1 MIFSSNIFSRA
12 NFSEEKKKGNIN
24 LERSGCVY
32 LLVRCSSSKSEINS
46 MVEDTEE
53 EKFFRDRYAN
63 ELKKKKQDGRVDELD
78 DERRKVKQQ
87 GMRTPGRRG
96 EQIKHEEIDREISR
110 RYTLGKDKETKKKRN
125 S

>member
-1 MIFSSNIFSRA
+1 M
-12 NFSEEKKKGNIN
+12 
-24 LERSGCVY
+24 Y
-32 LLVRCSSSKSEINS
+32 LLVRCSSNMSEMNS
-46 MVEDTEE
+46 MVADTEE

-63 ELKKKKQDGRVDELD
+63 ELKKKKQNSRVDELD

-87 GMRTPGRRG
+87 GMKTPGRRG

-110 RYTLGKDKETKKKRN
+110 RYTLGKDKETNEKSN

>member
-1 MIFSSNIFSRA
+1 M
-12 NFSEEKKKGNIN
+12 
-24 LERSGCVY
+24 Y
-32 LLVRCSSSKSEINS
+32 LLVGCSLSKSEMNS

-63 ELKKKKQDGRVDELD
+63 ELKKKKQDSRVDELD

-87 GMRTPGRRG
+87 GMKTPGRRG

-110 RYTLGKDKETKKKRN
+110 RYSVGREKKDNEKSN